1 MNRFRYSDCPGGTG
15 CPARHGGRGMC
26 CYCQPGSPFALRPDT
41 GWAGFD
47 RLRLGRL

>member
-1 MNRFRYSDCPGGTG
+1 MSRFRYPDCPGGTG
-15 CPARHGGRGMC
+15 CPARHGGRGTC
-26 CYCQPGSPFALRPDT
+26 RYCQPGSPFALRPGD